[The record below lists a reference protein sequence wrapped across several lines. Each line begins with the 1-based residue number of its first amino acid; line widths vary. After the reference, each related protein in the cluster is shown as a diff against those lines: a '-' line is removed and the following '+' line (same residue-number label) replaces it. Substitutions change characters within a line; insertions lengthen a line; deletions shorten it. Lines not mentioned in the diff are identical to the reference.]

1 MKTDSAPGIVPGAG
15 FQTTGERMKV
25 TIVRQTVAGG
35 FDLKVGDTV
44 ELSSEDAMQLIAMG
58 KAVHPAEAA
67 PKVENREGAVKKRRS
82 TRKK

>member
-1 MKTDSAPGIVPGAG
+1 
-15 FQTTGERMKV
+15 MKV
-25 TIVRQTVAGG
+25 TIVRQTSAGG

-67 PKVENREGAVKKRRS
+67 PKVESREGAVKKRRS